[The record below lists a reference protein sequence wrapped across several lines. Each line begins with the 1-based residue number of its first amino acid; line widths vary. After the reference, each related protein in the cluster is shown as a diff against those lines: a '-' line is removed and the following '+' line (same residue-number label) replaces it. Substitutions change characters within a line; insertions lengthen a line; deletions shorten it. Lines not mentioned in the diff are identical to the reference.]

1 MTTTTFPLGAARAD
15 SAADAVYRKVGLR
28 LLPLLFLCYIAAYL
42 DRVNVGFAKLQMQS
56 ALQFSDAVYGLGAGI
71 FFIGYF
77 IFEVPSNILLHKA
90 GARRWIARIMI
101 SWGLLSAASMF
112 VWSPMSFY
120 VIRFLLGAAE
130 AGFFPGIIL
139 YLTYW
144 YPADRRGRATSLF
157 MSAVAFAGVIGGPLS
172 GWILKS
178 LNGTNG
184 LAGWQWLFLLEGVPS
199 ILLGFVVLFYLD
211 DRVKDAKW
219 LTKTERDLIL
229 RDVAAEETSKA
240 EGSIFAA
247 LFNPKI
253 WLLALVYFCFVSG
266 LYGISFWL
274 PTIIKSLGVADPLDV
289 GLLSAIPWSCGVV
302 AMYFVARSADRHRER
317 RWHSAIPALVGAA
330 GLVLSVSSHG
340 NPVIAMVGLTI
351 ATMGILT
358 TLPIF
363 WGLPT
368 ALLGGTA
375 AAAGIAFINSFG
387 NLSGFSAP
395 FLIGVIKDMT
405 HSTDAGLHLLAGLL
419 FVGAMLVLRVRVE
432 RR

>member
-1 MTTTTFPLGAARAD
+1 MTTTTFPLDAARAD
-15 SAADAVYRKVGLR
+15 SEADTVYRKVGLR

-56 ALQFSDAVYGLGAGI
+56 ALQFSDAIYGLGAGI

-77 IFEVPSNILLHKA
+77 IFEVPSNIFLHKA

>member
-1 MTTTTFPLGAARAD
+1 MTTTTFPLGAARSD
-15 SAADAVYRKVGLR
+15 SEADAVYRKVGMR

-56 ALQFSDAVYGLGAGI
+56 ALQFSDAIYGLGAGI

-219 LTKTERDLIL
+219 LTKPERDLIS

-302 AMYFVARSADRHRER
+302 AMYFAARSADRLRER

-330 GLVLSVSSHG
+330 GLVLSVSSPG

-405 HSTDAGLHLLAGLL
+405 HSTDAGLYLLAGLL